1 MNLGERHV
9 DILADLLLDLLD
21 KVLQKSKS
29 TRTQIIVDI
38 FAATIVLFAIGYAV
52 WACAKGV
59 NLRLL

>member
-1 MNLGERHV
+1 M

-38 FAATIVLFAIGYAV
+38 FVATVVLFAIGYAV